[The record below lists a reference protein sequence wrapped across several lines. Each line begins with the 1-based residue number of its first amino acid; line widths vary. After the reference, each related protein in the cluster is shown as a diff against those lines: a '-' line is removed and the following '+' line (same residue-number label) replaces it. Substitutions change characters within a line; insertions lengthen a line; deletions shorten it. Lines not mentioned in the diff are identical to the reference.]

1 MIDDSSMD
9 TNLKIL
15 LSVKEGATERRTDGA
30 TDTSAFRDAM
40 DVSKNCND
48 MHTVILS
55 ITSANGWTMFFS
67 YTDATDASE
76 KIFSSRFGNFFISII
91 DRWTDQWMDT
101 QTDKQMDARTF
112 DHKQMRLPHL
122 KTIVVKIIF
131 KRTFCVTLR
140 LVT

>member
-40 DVSKNCND
+40 DASKNCND

-76 KIFSSRFGNFFISII
+76 KNLFQQIWQFFHKHN
-91 DRWTDQWMDT
+91 R
-101 QTDKQMDARTF
+101 QMD
-112 DHKQMRLPHL
+112 
-122 KTIVVKIIF
+122 
-131 KRTFCVTLR
+131 
-140 LVT
+140 